1 MKEKAFRELHMELCW
16 NIVKGGK
23 KMDYINAFWVGGLIC
38 ALAQILLDRTKMM
51 PGRVMVSLVVPGCI
65 LGFVQIFKPLQE
77 YAGAGVSVP
86 LSRFWKYFMERCKR
100 GSRQGRIYR
109 NFFLEDSR
117 QVRQESAAH

>member
-51 PGRVMVSLVVPGCI
+51 PGRVMVSLVVFGCI
-65 LGFVQIFKPLQE
+65 LGFVQIFTRKD
-77 YAGAGVSVP
+77 
-86 LSRFWKYFMERCKR
+86 LSE
-100 GSRQGRIYR
+100 
-109 NFFLEDSR
+109 FFLEDSR